1 MCRGFSLI
9 ETLVTVSFISAL
21 VGIALPSMAT
31 WASRR
36 TVFLESKRL
45 QGALERCYSIA
56 MLRERPITVTFQN
69 SRMLAST
76 SDNQL
81 LFSYSGHHAVELRFK
96 STEQDKLVFYPSHT
110 VTPATII
117 VRGESSEC
125 SVVISLR
132 GRTRSECL

>member
-31 WASRR
+31 WASHR

-56 MLRERPITVTFQN
+56 MLRERPITVTLQN

-76 SDNQL
+76 SDNHL

-96 STEQDKLVFYPSHT
+96 STEQNKLVFYPSHT

-132 GRTRSECL
+132 GRIRSECL